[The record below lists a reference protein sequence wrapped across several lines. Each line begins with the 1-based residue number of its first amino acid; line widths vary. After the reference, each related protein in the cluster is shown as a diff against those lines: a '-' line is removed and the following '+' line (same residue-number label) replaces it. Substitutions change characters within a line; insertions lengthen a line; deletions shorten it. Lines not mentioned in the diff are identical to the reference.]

1 MSRTVSAALLYLV
14 IALKPADA
22 DPSAFSSAYV
32 GISIGHETLRPSGHV
47 TSGGSPWTILAAAL
61 PGVMPGYDLSST
73 SAALGF
79 LAGWIVPTERGYLG
93 FESDINIAR
102 NEANSGRTTGVPLLV
117 FPGGGGYFAGT
128 YAGSNSVATASVDW
142 YATLRIRAGI
152 RPSAQTLLYATA
164 GVATGGVSA
173 SINGYDTFLNGG
185 YSAHERS
192 VRIGW
197 AFGGGGEIE
206 LSRQWSARAEYM
218 IVDLG
223 RSHLT
228 ATGADRR
235 FGPSH
240 EFHWIKHV
248 ARAAIIYRIR

>member
-128 YAGSNSVATASVDW
+128 YAGSNSVATASAAV
-142 YATLRIRAGI
+142 LES
-152 RPSAQTLLYATA
+152 P
-164 GVATGGVSA
+164 
-173 SINGYDTFLNGG
+173 F
-185 YSAHERS
+185 
-192 VRIGW
+192 
-197 AFGGGGEIE
+197 
-206 LSRQWSARAEYM
+206 SARRNISNAATT
-218 IVDLG
+218 VPA
-223 RSHLT
+223 ST
-228 ATGADRR
+228 A
-235 FGPSH
+235 PSP
-240 EFHWIKHV
+240 
-248 ARAAIIYRIR
+248 AASTPITAWA